1 MKTSLFIA
9 LVGLLTLA
17 ACKQDPGIL
26 ITEERSLPSFT
37 ALELGGAGKV
47 LITQDTTYAIRIE
60 AGDRLMNYIETEVTN
75 GKLRIWE
82 RSNRFHNWKPVRYF
96 VSAAYLDRIVLA
108 GSGEITGN
116 DFQTQDLELILAGSG
131 RIYVAADPAHTRAE
145 ITGSGQI
152 DVTGA
157 TQTLDLRITGSG
169 EFECRSFISDTTDVT
184 ITGSGRAV
192 VNTTE
197 ALFAKISGSGD
208 IWYYG
213 NPPVVETNIS
223 GSGTIQR
230 K

>member
-1 MKTSLFIA
+1 MKLSLFIA
-9 LVGLLTLA
+9 LIGLLTLA

-26 ITEERSLPSFT
+26 ITEDRSLPSFT
-37 ALELGGAGKV
+37 TLELGGAGKV
-47 LITQDTTYAIRIE
+47 LITQDTTYDIRIE

-96 VSAAYLDRIVLA
+96 VSTAYLDRIVLA

-116 DFQTQDLELILAGSG
+116 NFQTQDLDLILAGSG
-131 RIYVAADPAHTRAE
+131 RIYVAVDPAHIKAE

-152 DVTGA
+152 DVTGT

-169 EFECRSFISDTTDVT
+169 DFEGRSLTTDTADVA

-213 NPPVVETNIS
+213 NPPVVETNIT